1 MDESLDQ
8 FQSTTLRSI
17 LNSKTKMNKIIMA
30 LSCFMAGVMSFFSP
44 MTVNHGETSCCAECV
59 FKREEEVEV
68 VYEEED
74 NIGGND

>member
-1 MDESLDQ
+1 
-8 FQSTTLRSI
+8 
-17 LNSKTKMNKIIMA
+17 MNKIIMA

-44 MTVNHGETSCCAECV
+44 MTSNQGGTNCCAECV

-68 VYEEED
+68 VYDEED